1 MRKLVIVFFILT
13 FSCSAPH
20 KEDPKLPI
28 LGRRE
33 TTEKKVNG
41 KMVID
46 TTYHTVGD
54 FKFLD
59 QDSNWVSQETFKD
72 KIYVADFF
80 FTSCPTIC
88 PKMKAQMLRVYDQFL
103 DNDEVLILSHSIDPE
118 TDSVGRLREYAERL
132 GIKSEKWHMVTGEKQ
147 DIYKMGQESYI
158 VTAKED
164 ENAEGG
170 FLHSGAFLLVDKNRQ
185 IRGVYD
191 GTDEMKVD
199 KLIQDIPRLLG
210 EYQKGQ

>member
-1 MRKLVIVFFILT
+1 MKKLIVVVFILI
-13 FSCSAPH
+13 FGCSSPK

-28 LGRRE
+28 MGRRE
-33 TTEKKVNG
+33 TTEKEVNG

-46 TTYHTVGD
+46 TTYHTIGD

-59 QDSNWVSQETFKD
+59 QDSNWVSQGTFKD

-88 PKMKAQMLRVYDQFL
+88 PKMKAQMLRVYDKFL
-103 DNDEVLILSHSIDPE
+103 ENDKVLILSHSIDPE

-132 GIKSEKWHMVTGEKQ
+132 GIKSDKWHMVTGEKQ
-147 DIYKMGQESYI
+147 DIYRIGQESYI

-164 ENAEGG
+164 ENVEGG
-170 FLHSGAFLLVDKNRQ
+170 FLHSGAFLLVDKDRQ
-185 IRGVYD
+185 IRGIYD
-191 GTDEMKVD
+191 GTDELKVN
-199 KLIQDIPRLLG
+199 KLIQDIPRLLK
-210 EYQKGQ
+210 EY